1 VYQPVIGTNRDALDG
16 ARDPKQG
23 CVMRS
28 RLQIPAGRSLVT
40 ATFVAATLVAA
51 TLAACGSARTPAPA
65 TAPATAGAA
74 ASSASRCF
82 LTTRLKGAL
91 DAAVDWQGGALLCE
105 GGARPEGRGL
115 RASFAG
121 KGPQGESL
129 RFVFGLAATPGE
141 PAARNVP
148 THLTLIVEGSG
159 ALYSTQGDTQCATE
173 SLEQQPLAGQP
184 GQWRVRARGYC
195 IDPAITLDAS
205 ARLYV
210 ERFDFEGQA
219 HFDPEDLHAART
231 P

>member
-1 VYQPVIGTNRDALDG
+1 MYQPAIGTHRDPLDG
-16 ARDPKQG
+16 AGDPKQG
-23 CVMRS
+23 CVMRF
-28 RLQIPAGRSLVT
+28 RPKAPAPL
-40 ATFVAATLVAA
+40 AAA
-51 TLAACGSARTPAPA
+51 TLAAATLATALAACGRAQGPAPGGAAA
-65 TAPATAGAA
+65 TAPDAG
-74 ASSASRCF
+74 RCF

-91 DAAVDWQGGALLCE
+91 DASVDWQGGALLCE

-129 RFVFGLAATPGE
+129 RFVFGLAAQPGE
-141 PAARNVP
+141 PESRNVP

-159 ALYSTQGDTQCATE
+159 ALYSTHGDTQCATE
-173 SLEQQPLAGQP
+173 SLAQQPLAGRP

-195 IDPAITLDAS
+195 IDPATTLDAG

-219 HFDPEDLHAART
+219 HFDPEDLHAARA

>member
-1 VYQPVIGTNRDALDG
+1 MAAAALVACGRASAPVSPPASTAAA
-16 ARDPKQG
+16 AR
-23 CVMRS
+23 
-28 RLQIPAGRSLVT
+28 
-40 ATFVAATLVAA
+40 AAT
-51 TLAACGSARTPAPA
+51 
-65 TAPATAGAA
+65 
-74 ASSASRCF
+74 ASRCF
-82 LTTRLKGAL
+82 LTTRLRGAL

-121 KGPQGESL
+121 KGAQGESL
-129 RFVFGLAATPGE
+129 RFVFGLAAPPGE
-141 PAARNVP
+141 NTARNVP
-148 THLTLIVEGSG
+148 THLTLIVEGTG

-173 SLEQQPLAGQP
+173 LLEQQPLAAQP

-195 IDPAITLDAS
+195 IDPAMTLDAR

-219 HFDPEDLHAART
+219 HCDPEDLHAART

>member
-1 VYQPVIGTNRDALDG
+1 MYQPVIGRDRDALDG
-16 ARDPKQG
+16 GHGPKQG
-23 CVMRS
+23 CVMHARPEPPLAAIS
-28 RLQIPAGRSLVT
+28 ALAAASLLAASLV
-40 ATFVAATLVAA
+40 
-51 TLAACGSARTPAPA
+51 ACGSARMPAPA
-65 TAPATAGAA
+65 AVAPAGTAEPRADG
-74 ASSASRCF
+74 RCF

-91 DAAVDWQGGALLCE
+91 DAAVDWQDGALSCE

-121 KGPQGESL
+121 KGPKGESL

-159 ALYSTQGDTQCATE
+159 ALYSTQGDSQCATE
-173 SLEQQPLAGQP
+173 SLEQLPLAGQP

-195 IDPAITLDAS
+195 IDPATTLDAR